1 MSSKKRS
8 KKSNN
13 GTGRSKGKRSHRVYG
28 QRPKELAG
36 VRPDKRLGQ
45 NFLIDSE
52 IIGTIIN
59 ESSVTKDTLVLEIGP
74 GTGAL
79 TMPLAGIAG
88 RVIAVELDPDM
99 IDGLRIKT
107 FGMDNVELIHGDI
120 LETDIKALTGKSM
133 AEHGLSELRI
143 IGNLP
148 YYITTPIIMKL
159 LGADT
164 GAKSIT
170 VMMQKEVGDRIAAE
184 PGTRASGAITYPVH
198 YYAEVT
204 EIADVPR
211 ECFYPVPGVDSVVL
225 RLDLRDGPPVDV
237 INKDLL
243 MRCVKAGFSMRRKT
257 LLNALTALDGYD
269 KEQLAEALAAAGIDP
284 SRRAESLTLE
294 EFARLS
300 DNLEYIRSNLQ
311 EAQTCRTKS
320 E

>member
-1 MSSKKRS
+1 MSNKHA
-8 KKSNN
+8 KS
-13 GTGRSKGKRSHRVYG
+13 GHRH
-28 QRPKELAG
+28 RPEGFAG

-45 NFLIDSE
+45 NFLIDEEAISA
-52 IIGTIIN
+52 IIKG
-59 ESSVTKDTLVLEIGP
+59 SGVTRDTLVLEIGP

-79 TMPLAGIAG
+79 TLPLAEAAG
-88 RVIAVELDPDM
+88 RVIAVDLDPGM
-99 IDGLRIKT
+99 IEGLKIKT
-107 FGMDNVELIHGDI
+107 FGMDNVELILGDI
-120 LETDIKALTGKSM
+120 LKTDIGGIARREL
-133 AEHGLSELRI
+133 AEYGLKEFRI

-159 LGADT
+159 LDEDT

-198 YYAEVT
+198 YHAEVT

-225 RLDLRDGPPVDV
+225 RLDLRDSPAVDV
-237 INKDLL
+237 KSEEML

-257 LLNALTALDGYD
+257 LLNALTSLGGYD
-269 KEQLAEALAAAGIDP
+269 KSLLSEALERAGIDP
-284 SRRAESLTLE
+284 ARRAESLTLE

-300 DNLEYIRSNLQ
+300 DSLQ
-311 EAQTCRTKS
+311 EA
-320 E
+320 

>member
-1 MSSKKRS
+1 MAKKRVRGGHS
-8 KKSNN
+8 P
-13 GTGRSKGKRSHRVYG
+13 
-28 QRPKELAG
+28 RPHGFAG

-45 NFLIDSE
+45 NFLIDE
-52 IIGTIIN
+52 DVIAAIIEASG
-59 ESSVTKDTLVLEIGP
+59 VTEDTLVLEIGP

-79 TMPLAGIAG
+79 TLPLAERAG
-88 RVIAVELDPDM
+88 RVIAVDLDPDM
-99 IDGLRIKT
+99 IDGLRVKT
-107 FGMDNVELIHGDI
+107 FGLDNVELIHGDI
-120 LETDIKALTGKSM
+120 LETDIRQITTEGM
-133 AEHGLSELRI
+133 ETHGLSELRI

-159 LGADT
+159 LEADT

-225 RLDLRDGPPVDV
+225 RLDLRDEPAVKV
-237 INKDLL
+237 KSEEML

-257 LLNALTALDGYD
+257 LLNALTSLGNYD
-269 KEQLAEALAAAGIDP
+269 KQSLSEALLAAGIDP
-284 SRRAESLTLE
+284 GRRAESLSLE

-300 DNLEYIRSNLQ
+300 DSLQ
-311 EAQTCRTKS
+311 EA
-320 E
+320 